1 MLTPFK
7 KRVNNTC
14 LIYFKSQ
21 GNLEKKEKLKNIY
34 KNRKGHLQIP

>member
-1 MLTPFK
+1 LILTSTSEMLTPFK

-21 GNLEKKEKLKNIY
+21 GNLEKKEKLNNIS
-34 KNRKGHLQIP
+34 